1 MNLFKI
7 FKLISTEQLR
17 WVEMENRLVAQDRSV
32 IDKNWCHLWIRLTF
46 KFENQMNST
55 VINDRLHKLM
65 SPWFKW
71 NLKKNIWKEIDDK
84 KLRN

>member
-32 IDKNWCHLWIRLTF
+32 IDKNWCHLRIRLTF
-46 KFENQMNST
+46 KFENQMNLT

-65 SPWFKW
+65 SP
-71 NLKKNIWKEIDDK
+71 
-84 KLRN
+84 